1 MGTKLAKEFTKF
13 CLDENHIRPEKFMS
27 CNVRHADNPKPLN
40 YHLMDKD
47 CAVLLKRMYGGE
59 DGSTKQELMEYGDF
73 LTNFL
78 DLRRKSRTCWRLWT
92 ITLGKCWID
101 KIDVAYKGGD

>member
-27 CNVRHADNPKPLN
+27 RNVRHADNPKPLN

-59 DGSTKQELMEYGDF
+59 DGSTKQDNGVRRFSHQFFGSEENVKDLLEAVDDYSREM
-73 LTNFL
+73 L
-78 DLRRKSRTCWRLWT
+78 D
-92 ITLGKCWID
+92 
-101 KIDVAYKGGD
+101 